1 MVDFLFS
8 PWKGSDPVSI
18 SYWVGGGG
26 KDRCKHC
33 WHRGGGRTGVRT
45 AGIDVATHH
54 EHSKAP
60 PVCSGAVTLPID
72 HLWGHVLHRATERVG
87 LLVLYCLFAQTK
99 VCRRME
105 KGRGGGGEVV
115 G

>member
-18 SYWVGGGG
+18 SYWGEGGGG
-26 KDRCKHC
+26 
-33 WHRGGGRTGVRT
+33 VST
-45 AGIDVATHH
+45 AGSDVATHH

-60 PVCSGAVTLPID
+60 PVCSGAVALPID

-105 KGRGGGGEVV
+105 KGRGGGRSLDNSSYWSHT
-115 G
+115 